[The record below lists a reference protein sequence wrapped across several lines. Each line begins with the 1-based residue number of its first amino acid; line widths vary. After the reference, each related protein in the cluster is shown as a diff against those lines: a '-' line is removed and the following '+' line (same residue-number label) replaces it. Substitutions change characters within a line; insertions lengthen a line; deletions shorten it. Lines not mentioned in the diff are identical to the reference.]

1 MAQMQEHRK
10 ANFLRDSRLIKE
22 CFRCAVRGTV
32 VACNLFCQPS
42 HLLRKAFLPLCLCLT
57 SLLSITG
64 SVNAQVEGP
73 LRLQPQP
80 TDQSVQNAAQNAA
93 QDSPPVVEQS
103 RDSVFMEAIN
113 GPLGWPKPEPAMPEL
128 PAQVAIPMDRP
139 IRVALDTP
147 LSTRISKQGEI
158 VAFRITYSIL
168 LGDDLEVPPNTE
180 ILGHVTEVKKPASFG
195 KNGVLRVAVDRIRLD
210 PDGGAN
216 LKAHV
221 DSAEMKGQSRT
232 VADKRRPTDLY
243 NVMVGSAGGAI
254 LGAVIGG
261 AKGAAIGAG
270 TGAGTAVLIKMAHRG
285 DDVYLEPGML
295 FSVVLDQPVY
305 LSGPA
310 VYAAQQKFKQNPRS
324 SPTIEPDSHD
334 SSPKLKRR
342 PPPQN

>member
-1 MAQMQEHRK
+1 
-10 ANFLRDSRLIKE
+10 
-22 CFRCAVRGTV
+22 V
-32 VACNLFCQPS
+32 
-42 HLLRKAFLPLCLCLT
+42 
-57 SLLSITG
+57 
-64 SVNAQVEGP
+64 
-73 LRLQPQP
+73 
-80 TDQSVQNAAQNAA
+80 QNAA

-103 RDSVFMEAIN
+103 PNSVFMEAIN
-113 GPLGWPKPEPAMPEL
+113 TPLGWPTPEPAMPEL